1 MKKSQLVT
9 HSGKVCSS
17 AGGWQLGNA
26 YLQSAAVFY
35 RGSFLQDFTLRNGSP
50 HRDAHSGAGR
60 STTTE
65 RPLLNVPFVGRGAE
79 VSRLMTLSSLDTLQ
93 IVLELAHADA
103 AQLSCQ
109 GEHANFQP
117 SSQHVHAT
125 GSGICPERFGVWLFS
140 ETNGQPFYLRAL
152 LQELLEQGVLLP
164 RLIEGR
170 GWVFEPQPSILEA
183 TPPNGMLPSDVREM
197 IQRRLARLSSP
208 ARDLLVAGAVLGHDF
223 TFEEL
228 CQVAQFAPQDG
239 LVALDE
245 SLQSLL
251 LRESSHWREGREEV
265 SYYFAADKI
274 RQVVYAAAGDA
285 RRRVFH
291 GRAYDPGA
299 RAHYRR
305 GAGLAHARQRIA
317 RSYVSVV

>member
-1 MKKSQLVT
+1 
-9 HSGKVCSS
+9 
-17 AGGWQLGNA
+17 
-26 YLQSAAVFY
+26 
-35 RGSFLQDFTLRNGSP
+35 
-50 HRDAHSGAGR
+50 
-60 STTTE
+60 
-65 RPLLNVPFVGRGAE
+65 
-79 VSRLMTLSSLDTLQ
+79 MTLSSLDTLQ

-223 TFEEL
+223 TCRLARLSSPARDLLVAGAVLGHDFTFEEL

-317 RSYVSVV
+317 RSYISVV